1 MKFCLTANDVLMFK
15 SLLEEKM
22 NALKADK
29 EKDGLSYEE
38 YLKKILPY
46 FETYARMQIIFF
58 DIEQSK
64 VRKQKKIKKDTS
76 L

>member
-22 NALKADK
+22 NALKANE

-38 YLKKILPY
+38 YLKKI
-46 FETYARMQIIFF
+46 
-58 DIEQSK
+58 
-64 VRKQKKIKKDTS
+64 
-76 L
+76 